1 MPAGQG
7 KGKAA
12 ATGPVYVALG
22 NGYYTLQGGDPE
34 QLYYVGSDGRHHPVI
49 RIRIAAGAA
58 MPQADQNALTSY
70 LMGRNNTIQNAQGQN
85 VVITSVIV
93 T

>member
-1 MPAGQG
+1 
-7 KGKAA
+7 
-12 ATGPVYVALG
+12 
-22 NGYYTLQGGDPE
+22 
-34 QLYYVGSDGRHHPVI
+34 
-49 RIRIAAGAA
+49 